1 MEAALEW
8 AGDCHR
14 ARLLSMAVY
23 VDSLLR
29 FPGNRIHP
37 GRATCHLFADS
48 ANELHAL
55 AGALGMRREWAQT
68 GRRGILHY
76 DLNAERRE
84 RALELGA
91 RALSRK
97 ASVAKWRELRES
109 GAEAVAL
116 ASEA

>member
-1 MEAALEW
+1 
-8 AGDCHR
+8 
-14 ARLLSMAVY
+14 MAVY

-48 ANELHAL
+48 EEELHGL
-55 AGALGMRREWAQT
+55 AGALGMRREWAQI

-84 RALELGA
+84 RALALGA

-97 ASVAKWRELRES
+97 ASVAKWRELRE
-109 GAEAVAL
+109 AESAADRVVSVQA
-116 ASEA
+116 